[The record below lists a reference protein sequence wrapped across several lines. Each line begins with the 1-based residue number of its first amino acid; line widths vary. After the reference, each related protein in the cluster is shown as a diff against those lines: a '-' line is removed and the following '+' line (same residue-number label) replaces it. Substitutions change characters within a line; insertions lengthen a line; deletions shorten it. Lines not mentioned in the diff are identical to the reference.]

1 MDFNDLWNL
10 FTQAGMRPGQP
21 ADEHHQAGIGA
32 AEIARF
38 QMLQEQQQLM
48 GGNNPTG
55 NFGVFNDKNW

>member
-1 MDFNDLWNL
+1 MDFNDLWTM

-38 QMLQEQQQLM
+38 QMLQEQQEFLNQNQFGM
-48 GGNNPTG
+48 GM
-55 NFGVFNDKNW
+55 FDDKDKF

>member
-1 MDFNDLWNL
+1 MDFNDLWTM

-38 QMLQEQQQLM
+38 QMLQQQQEFLNQNQFGM
-48 GGNNPTG
+48 GM
-55 NFGVFNDKNW
+55 FDDKDKF